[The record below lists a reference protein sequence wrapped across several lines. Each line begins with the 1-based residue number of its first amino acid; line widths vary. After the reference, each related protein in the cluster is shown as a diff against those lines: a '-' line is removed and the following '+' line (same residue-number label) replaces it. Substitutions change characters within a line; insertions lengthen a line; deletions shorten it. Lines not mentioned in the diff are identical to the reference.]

1 MAQGTLQTPN
11 RIRLDLHPA
20 QREIHASNARFRV
33 ASTGRRF
40 GKTTLAVGE
49 LVVHAARNRG
59 SVLWWVAPVYQQS
72 QIAFKMLLSMLPPST
87 RVANRSD
94 REVLLWNGSV
104 IAFKSADRPDNLR
117 GEGVSFLVVDE
128 AAYVKAETW
137 QAALRPTLSDT
148 GGRALLAS
156 TFFGENYL
164 YDLYQRGQ
172 DEEYPEWESWRFPTS
187 ANPHIPASEIEEAR
201 RTLPHAVFEQEYMAN
216 PLVYV
221 GAVFEGAQVQA
232 AIERGALAK
241 YRNELETFA
250 GLDWGYSGETAF
262 EVCQEDVEGRV
273 AWIDERRWV
282 ATELNVRCERIAELC
297 AEYGIEM
304 IAADAAGATEIRT
317 LAETLSRHG
326 LKTTIQPMA
335 FGKWKAAAISTRQ
348 WYLERGIEAI
358 GPGCKTLGRETKKYR
373 YKEDS
378 KGVMTE
384 DVVKKDDHGID
395 GTLAFYATRAGR
407 MVRAA

>member
-1 MAQGTLQTPN
+1 MGKLRTPE

-20 QREIHASNARFRV
+20 QREIHASNVRFRV

-49 LVVHAARNRG
+49 LVVHAARNPG

-128 AAYVKAETW
+128 AAYIKAETW

-148 GGRALLAS
+148 DGRALLVS
-156 TFFGENYL
+156 TFRGENFL

-172 DEEYPEWESWRFPTS
+172 DDEYGEWESWRFPTAS
-187 ANPHIPASEIEEAR
+187 NPHIPASEIAEAK

-216 PLVYV
+216 PLVYA
-221 GAVFEGAQVQA
+221 GAVFDGELLQA
-232 AIERGALAK
+232 AMDRSPT
-241 YRNELETFA
+241 YRDDLTSYA
-250 GLDWGYSGETAF
+250 GLDFGYTNPTALV
-262 EVCQEDVEGRV
+262 VCQEDAEGGV
-273 AWIDERRWV
+273 SWIDEALWT
-282 ATELNVRCERIAELC
+282 ATELNVRCEAIALEC
-297 AEYGIEM
+297 EKYGVRM

-317 LAETLSRHG
+317 LSETLARRG
-326 LKTTIQPMA
+326 LKTSVQPVP
-335 FGKWKAAAISTRQ
+335 FGRYKDAGIDTRR
-348 WYLERGIEAI
+348 WYLERGMETI
-358 GPGCKTLGRETKKYR
+358 GTKCKTFAGDSKRYR
-373 YKEDS
+373 YDERGEK
-378 KGVMTE
+378 
-384 DVVKKDDHGID
+384 VVKEADHTVD
-395 GTLAFYATRAGR
+395 AATAFYATRAAR
-407 MVRAA
+407 LVRGAA